1 MSSVTHVV
9 EKTKQP
15 KGGYINPKDM
25 DCVEMPTEEPLEDIS
40 KENLNP
46 SMVGTVVDY
55 LTRYMLHGNR
65 DKAFQVAR
73 VGSRIVGF
81 EDYFQDAL
89 DQIKGLDDRSITKAC
104 KATSFDSVFRAGILA
119 YRPVEE
125 INPDEP
131 TIKNIRIMVKRSLAF
146 FDKYG
151 PMTSDGFT
159 FENAYTEKIDS
170 GDGDFL
176 TKDTMWDFKVSI
188 NEPTTKHTLQLLI
201 YFLMGKQTGKRKFK
215 ALEKIGIFNPR
226 LNHVY
231 TYEILKLPEEIIEE
245 IRKEVIGY

>member
-40 KENLNP
+40 KENLSP

-104 KATSFDSVFRAGILA
+104 KAASFDSVFRAGILA

-151 PMTSDGFT
+151 PVTADGFT
-159 FENAYTEKIDS
+159 FEGAYTRNVDS

-176 TKDTMWDFKVSI
+176 TADTLWDFKVSK
-188 NEPTTKHTLQLLI
+188 NEPTSKHTLQLLI
-201 YFLMGKQTGKRKFK
+201 YYIMGQKTGKSKFK
-215 ALEKIGIFNPR
+215 NISKLGIFNPR
-226 LNHVY
+226 LNKVY
-231 TYEILKLPEEIIEE
+231 LYEVSKIPEEIIRDIETN
-245 IRKEVIGY
+245 IIGY